1 MCFEPFCALYMTQ
14 LYRKRILS
22 NSLTDSSANT
32 ESSASNSHAYCA
44 DRVRRLDH
52 DRYLSALLAPAAS
65 RAALFALY
73 AFNIEIAGVRE
84 AVSEPM
90 LGEIRLQ
97 WWREAIEGIYS
108 GAPRRHAVVMVLS
121 GAVSALNLS
130 RTLFD
135 AMIDARA
142 FDLGDSPPDTL
153 VALEDYAAATSGNL
167 NQLALQVL
175 GADGTEA
182 AAAGRHAG
190 IAWAL
195 IGLLRAVRFHA
206 GQRRCYLPADLMAA
220 AGAGTAQL
228 FSLKGG
234 DGLREVARRIADCAS
249 GHMEQARALRHA
261 VPRDARSPVLS
272 LVLADAYLHRMERTG
287 FELFAKI
294 EIGSLSRQ
302 ARMTMAALRGRY

>member
-1 MCFEPFCALYMTQ
+1 MTNPEYNQ
-14 LYRKRILS
+14 SGLEI
-22 NSLTDSSANT
+22 
-32 ESSASNSHAYCA
+32 
-44 DRVRRLDH
+44 VRMHDP
-52 DRYLSALLAPAAS
+52 DRYLTALMAP
-65 RAALFALY
+65 RRVRDALMALY
-73 AFNIEIAGVRE
+73 AFNAEIARIPTL
-84 AVSEPM
+84 VSEPA

-108 GAPRRHAVVMVLS
+108 GAPRRHAVVQALS
-121 GAVSALNLS
+121 RAVSALNLS

-206 GQRRCYLPADLMAA
+206 GQRRCYLPADMMAA
-220 AGAGTAQL
+220 AGSGTAQL

-234 DGLREVARRIADCAS
+234 DGLREVARQIVACARI
-249 GHMEQARALRHA
+249 HMEKARTLHPVVPRRARAALLPLA
-261 VPRDARSPVLS
+261 
-272 LVLADAYLHRMERTG
+272 LADAYLRRMERNG